1 MKTSAHLVSGNLILD
16 DEMRESFLY
25 ELKKI
30 KREIEI
36 IEDRNWLKKLNSFIL
51 AYKEVVNVLNIHC
64 QFFIGSEGVLFYW
77 EVLWR
82 WTNATLAE
90 LL

>member
-36 IEDRNWLKKLNSFIL
+36 IEDRN
-51 AYKEVVNVLNIHC
+51 
-64 QFFIGSEGVLFYW
+64 
-77 EVLWR
+77 
-82 WTNATLAE
+82 
-90 LL
+90 